1 MMLQRVS
8 SISTTIESSSRRL
21 PPGEVTT
28 RDVIGRRA
36 ECQLSRVPFSEGH
49 ASACPGH
56 AEARPSALPR
66 EDDVFFCPG
75 VDLLTMRAGQLV
87 ILERRVR
94 VKIFIDR

>member
-1 MMLQRVS
+1 MMLQSVN

-28 RDVIGRRA
+28 RVVIRLRA
-36 ECQLSRVPFSEGH
+36 ECQLSRV
-49 ASACPGH
+49 
-56 AEARPSALPR
+56 ARNQTRRQNGAAPARKLPR

-75 VDLLTMRAGQLV
+75 VDLLTMRASQLV

-94 VKIFIDR
+94 VEIFVDR